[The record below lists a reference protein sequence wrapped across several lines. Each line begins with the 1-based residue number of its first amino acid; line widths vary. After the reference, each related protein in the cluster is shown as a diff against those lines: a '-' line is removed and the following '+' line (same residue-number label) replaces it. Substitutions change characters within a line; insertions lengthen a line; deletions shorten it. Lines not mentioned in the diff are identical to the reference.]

1 MVTEQEA
8 IENLAAAIILK
19 AVQDYR
25 QAAWTAKRA
34 KYAKFRVE
42 AIWEMQRIEDF
53 IRSQWFGVLSDL
65 CPEELI
71 KRLREERL

>member
-19 AVQDYR
+19 AAQDYR
-25 QAAWTAKRA
+25 QAEWTAKRA
-34 KYAKFRVE
+34 KYAKLRVE
-42 AIWEMQRIEDF
+42 ARWEMQRIEEF

-65 CPEELI
+65 DPEELI